1 MAPVLGI
8 SLVHFLGH
16 SRGYMTAF
24 TKSTSLSLRRSSSCS
39 DENSVSVVNELMQ
52 SAQLKPVD
60 DFS

>member
-1 MAPVLGI
+1 
-8 SLVHFLGH
+8 
-16 SRGYMTAF
+16 MTAF